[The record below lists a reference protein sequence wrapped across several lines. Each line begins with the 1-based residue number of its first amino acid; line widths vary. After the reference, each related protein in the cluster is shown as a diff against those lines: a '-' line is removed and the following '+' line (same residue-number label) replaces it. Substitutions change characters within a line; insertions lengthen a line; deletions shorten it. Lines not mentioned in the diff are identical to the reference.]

1 MALRPVGRRRVIIAL
16 LLTAVLLLTLD
27 LRGNAVFDTAR
38 SGFSLVLSPV
48 RTAID
53 VATRPVSNAW
63 RGITEFDDLV
73 AENRRLQEQIDAQR
87 GAEIAARKALVENQQ
102 LLALNDL
109 EALANIPTVT
119 AQIIGASPTNLDQ
132 VIEIDRGSLDGI
144 DVGMAVVNEAGLV
157 GKITRVFPRTSLV
170 MLITDTRYAVPV
182 RILSDETTGPTTTP
196 PSTVPSGET
205 VEDLSTTTTSTTV
218 PFRDPLAPISPTTS
232 APPVDPSA
240 TGDPAGTGGSVP
252 GEATGSSVPALDPL
266 AAEDGSTT
274 TSTSTTTTTVPVLVV
289 ERETGVLQGQGAERL
304 PRVTFVAD
312 TPTFGRPKVGDSV
325 FTTGG
330 RTSLAPAGIPVGV
343 IANVIMR
350 PGAEGTIL
358 EIETS
363 ADLSS
368 LQFVRVVRYKP
379 PAEAGG

>member
-63 RGITEFDDLV
+63 RGITEFDELV

-102 LLALNDL
+102 LLALNEL

-119 AQIIGASPTNLDQ
+119 AQVIGASPTNLDQ

-144 DVGMAVVNEAGLV
+144 EVGMAVVNEAGLV

-170 MLITDTRYAVPV
+170 MLVTDTRYAVPV
-182 RILSDETTGPTTTP
+182 RILSEETDAPTTTP
-196 PSTVPSGET
+196 PSTVPSGAT
-205 VEDLSTTTTSTTV
+205 VDDLSTTTTSSTL
-218 PFRDPLAPISPTTS
+218 PFRDPLAPVSPTSSVPPAETSETAETGETVPGDVTGTS
-232 APPVDPSA
+232 APTPEVLS
-240 TGDPAGTGGSVP
+240 
-252 GEATGSSVPALDPL
+252 
-266 AAEDGSTT
+266 AEDGSTT
-274 TSTSTTTTTVPVLVV
+274 TSSTTTTTTVPLRVV
-289 ERETGVLQGQGAERL
+289 ERETGVLQGQGADRL
-304 PRVTFVAD
+304 PRVTFIAD
-312 TPTFGRPKVGDSV
+312 TPTFGRPKVGDAI

-343 IANVIMR
+343 VANLIQR

-358 EIETS
+358 EIDTS